1 MDILTNEYMVRVNV
15 TGSGGRKRVGPRPN
29 AAQRAQIRNA
39 EQAEREEYRRA
50 AGEVIRAAMLRH
62 RLKKSQATLA
72 GLQAAIRRRDAAVK
86 IQRIVRKR
94 RKLLRTGDWYDTMEV

>member
-15 TGSGGRKRVGPRPN
+15 TGNGGRKRVGPRPN